1 MPALWSWPSLAAWSL
16 HPQGR
21 SDDFW
26 AGEPRSDS
34 PLLLPRLRAY
44 LFPFAFLHS
53 TAALVRLGFAA
64 DGLAAVVGGP
74 FSLCNQQP
82 PDSVGHYAAMP
93 QHLPPLGAM
102 ATGSRSRLWIS
113 PAQRLSRLGPG
124 AGLARFLGGGA
135 TATVPFRHH
144 DLARSSRCQR
154 PMMRMQRISAKR
166 ARSP

>member
-26 AGEPRSDS
+26 TGESRSDF
-34 PLLLPRLRAY
+34 PFLLPRLWAY
-44 LFPFAFLHS
+44 LFPLAFLHRS
-53 TAALVRLGFAA
+53 TALVRLGLAA
-64 DGLAAVVGGP
+64 DGLAAVVDGP
-74 FSLCNQQP
+74 FSLCGLQP
-82 PDSVGHYAAMP
+82 PDPAQYPATLS

-102 ATGSRSRLWIS
+102 ATGSRCRLWIS